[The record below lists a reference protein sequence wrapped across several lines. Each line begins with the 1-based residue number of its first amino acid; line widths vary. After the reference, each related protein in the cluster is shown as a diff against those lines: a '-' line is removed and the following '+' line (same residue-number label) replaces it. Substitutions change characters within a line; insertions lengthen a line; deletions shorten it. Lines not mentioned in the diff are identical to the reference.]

1 MTTCDQSCALFN
13 QNIELICSFVSD
25 KEQLKCRL
33 FTYCF
38 SDLLVAMA
46 QRGTRSTSVLFNI
59 QDTVFTERKLLDI
72 TKPIQV
78 PSVRYV
84 TERYFTIKKEYG
96 CKDFAFKEVACE
108 LQELWIFLNL
118 QPMCHSQIVLMVK
131 KLIEKVL
138 KIKKCPLKKHLV
150 LL

>member
-1 MTTCDQSCALFN
+1 MGHLT
-13 QNIELICSFVSD
+13 
-25 KEQLKCRL
+25 
-33 FTYCF
+33 
-38 SDLLVAMA
+38 MA

-59 QDTVFTERKLLDI
+59 QDTVFKERKLLDI

-96 CKDFAFKEVACE
+96 VRVYGCKDFAFKEEACE

-118 QPMCHSQIVLMVK
+118 QPKCHSA
-131 KLIEKVL
+131 IEETGGECCEAKS
-138 KIKKCPLKKHLV
+138 ISCEEADWCCFQESF
-150 LL
+150 